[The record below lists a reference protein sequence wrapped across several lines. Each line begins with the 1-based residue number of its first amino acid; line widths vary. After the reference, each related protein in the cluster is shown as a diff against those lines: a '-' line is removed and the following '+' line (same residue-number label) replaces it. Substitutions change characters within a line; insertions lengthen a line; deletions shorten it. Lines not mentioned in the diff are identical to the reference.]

1 MILRDSGLKTDK
13 ESFFDPFFD
22 REAVERRR
30 EMGEGRFP
38 FWLVFL
44 AVLLFWGSLFF
55 LIGMLILPIGL
66 ADIGQ
71 AMMEF
76 PLRVLVLIHTG
87 GDLSVWGMG
96 PGELL
101 CGIFVLG
108 LIFGIL
114 SVGTGI
120 VEP

>member
-1 MILRDSGLKTDK
+1 MILKDSGLKAVK
-13 ESFFDPFFD
+13 ESFLI
-22 REAVERRR
+22 RSLTEAVVERRR

-87 GDLSVWGMG
+87 DLSVWGMG
-96 PGELL
+96 LGELL